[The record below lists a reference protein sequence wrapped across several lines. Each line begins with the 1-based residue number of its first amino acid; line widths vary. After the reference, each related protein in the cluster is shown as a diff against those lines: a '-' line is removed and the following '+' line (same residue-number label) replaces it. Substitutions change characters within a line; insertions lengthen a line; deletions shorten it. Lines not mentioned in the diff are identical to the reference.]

1 MHVIYILQEGALR
14 KKCNTIEHDKGG
26 DEGMWLHGEE
36 KKRASY
42 RYTGNLIC
50 KKIMFAL

>member
-1 MHVIYILQEGALR
+1 MHVIYILQGALH
-14 KKCNTIEHDKGG
+14 KKYNTFEHDKGG
-26 DEGMWLHGEE
+26 DEGMWLHGEG